1 MARTPN
7 PIRPTLLHISIP
19 EDVRKK
25 LDNHLQGADGT
36 IPRGSYQKFFVE
48 LINRFIREKK

>member
-25 LDNHLQGADGT
+25 LDNHLQGVDGT